1 MGERRGVTLREPQD
15 GATLGFLGL
24 GSMGSGMAGRLIES
38 GDTVLVWNRSQNA
51 VAELVARGA
60 QAAASA
66 AEALAAD
73 VSFSMLANDVAAE
86 AVLTAE
92 AASTAEGHVHVNMAS
107 ISPDATARLATI
119 FENAG
124 AGYVAA
130 PVLGRPDVAAAGQ
143 LNILAAGK
151 SAVVDSVEEYLAL
164 LGKRT
169 WRFGETPGV
178 ANAVKISVNYNII
191 HAMQALGETIA
202 MVERLDVE
210 PALFVELLTSSLFG
224 GVVYNGYGNEIARQ
238 GYYPPGFHI
247 ELGRKDL
254 QLAED
259 VAAAS
264 GVKLATMPALISV
277 FERALADAELSQ
289 GDWGAIAEVT
299 RRDLL

>member
-1 MGERRGVTLREPQD
+1 MTLREPRD

-38 GDTVLVWNRSQNA
+38 GHTVLVWNRSQNA

-73 VSFSMLANDVAAE
+73 VSFSMLANDAAAE

-92 AASTAEGHVHVNMAS
+92 AASAAEGHVHVNMAS

-238 GYYPPGFHI
+238 GYYPPGFHV